1 MEELYATLK
10 EGNVGLFESP
20 TGTVLVVFLSDA

>member
-1 MEELYATLK
+1 MEELYTTLK

-20 TGTVLVVFLSDA
+20 TGTVIVVFPYDT